1 MGRYGYAMPRQV
13 RVDIAMP
20 CIHKYG

>member
-1 MGRYGYAMPRQV
+1 MRTQV
-13 RVDIAMP
+13 PVDIAMP